1 MPIII
6 LTEDEAVADALKDS
20 APEGVRVA
28 IDHPLPQSG
37 RRRTR
42 SYHGITVTI
51 HFVRDHALTIGE
63 AVFAS
68 WLYDVIKG
76 KTAKIFHWGEC
87 IAPEEPAIRRLVQEE
102 FDFLKS
108 DDAEEDRKST

>member
-1 MPIII
+1 MPITI

-20 APEGVRVA
+20 APDGVRVS
-28 IDHPLPQSG
+28 IRYPVPQSG
-37 RRRTR
+37 GRMTR
-42 SYHGITVTI
+42 AYDGITVTI

-63 AVFAS
+63 AIFAS

-76 KTAKIFHWGEC
+76 KAAKVFHRGEH

-102 FDFLKS
+102 FDFLKGDEYDED
-108 DDAEEDRKST
+108 DDA